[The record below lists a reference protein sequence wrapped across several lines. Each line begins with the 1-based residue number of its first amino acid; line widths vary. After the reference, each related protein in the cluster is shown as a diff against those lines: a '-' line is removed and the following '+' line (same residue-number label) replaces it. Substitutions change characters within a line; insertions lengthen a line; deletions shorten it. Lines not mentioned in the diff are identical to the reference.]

1 MTITAAIKGQLTKS
15 INKIDAEFRDMP
27 SFRFNA
33 VRQVFAR
40 HMPSEQAKHAA
51 RSHLATR

>member
-1 MTITAAIKGQLTKS
+1 MTITASVKGQLTKA
-15 INKIDAEFRDMP
+15 INKIDVEFRDMP

-40 HMPSEQAKHAA
+40 HMPSEQAKHATRA
-51 RSHLATR
+51 YLATR